1 MYVRYHYFT
10 FAIFSSCVISS
21 NFLGFGPK
29 RPPTILFNGGNISV
43 ELNIVTV

>member
-10 FAIFSSCVISS
+10 IAIFSSCVISS
-21 NFLGFGPK
+21 IFLGFGPK
-29 RPPTILFNGGNISV
+29 RPPTVVFNGGNKAV